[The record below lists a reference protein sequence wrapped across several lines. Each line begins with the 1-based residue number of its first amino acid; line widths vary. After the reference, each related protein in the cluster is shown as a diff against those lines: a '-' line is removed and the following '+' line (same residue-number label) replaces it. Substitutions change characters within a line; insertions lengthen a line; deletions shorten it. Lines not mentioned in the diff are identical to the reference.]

1 MHCYDLIGLFKIA
14 SYKKTQK
21 GSSVSSGIKVMS
33 RKNIYKRG
41 INSKKKINQNSRAE
55 EINKLG
61 EECIRSIGNRAEHME
76 GELVSLKREI

>member
-1 MHCYDLIGLFKIA
+1 MASQRENDSSPGTKRKVMHCYDLIGLFKIA

-41 INSKKKINQNSRAE
+41 INSKKRDTPKF
-55 EINKLG
+55 
-61 EECIRSIGNRAEHME
+61 
-76 GELVSLKREI
+76 